1 MTIWEGMEGCVPPP
15 ASQGNWG
22 SAVLIVELFG
32 HETVHCFTP
41 ICVTKQQ
48 CESLIC
54 YLRDTDAGHMISTAH
69 VPGKTVSNNNC
80 ECANLDPSPVTSGI
94 YIHEY
99 THTYF

>member
-1 MTIWEGMEGCVPPP
+1 MTIWEDMEGCVPPP

-54 YLRDTDAGHMISTAH
+54 YLRDTDAGHTISTSHAC
-69 VPGKTVSNNNC
+69 TCTWQNC
-80 ECANLDPSPVTSGI
+80 IE
-94 YIHEY
+94 
-99 THTYF
+99 